1 MDIKALREK
10 LEEDRGRGGRT
21 PRALQAVVV
30 KFSEDRHKAGASIKA
45 ISNEIGIS
53 VHTLSYWRSVHRRLP
68 GATLAKVKVV
78 RATERPDRPE
88 ITVHGP
94 RGLRIE
100 GLSLP
105 QLAEL
110 IARLQ

>member
-21 PRALQAVVV
+21 PAALQAMVV
-30 KFSEDRHKAGASIKA
+30 KVSEDRHRAGASIKA
-45 ISNEIGIS
+45 ISTELGIS
-53 VHTLSYWRSVHRRLP
+53 VHTLSYWRSAHRKQST
-68 GATLAKVKVV
+68 AALAKVKVV
-78 RATERPDRPE
+78 RTAERPDRPE

>member
-1 MDIKALREK
+1 MDIKVLREK

-21 PRALQAVVV
+21 PPALQAIVVR
-30 KFSEDRHKAGASIKA
+30 FSEDRHKAGASIKA
-45 ISNEIGIS
+45 ISNELGIS
-53 VHTLSYWRSVHRRLP
+53 VHTLSYWRSVHRRQP
-68 GATLAKVKVV
+68 TAALAKVKVV
-78 RATERPDRPE
+78 RAAEQPDRPE

-94 RGLRIE
+94 RGMRIE
-100 GLSLP
+100 GLSLL